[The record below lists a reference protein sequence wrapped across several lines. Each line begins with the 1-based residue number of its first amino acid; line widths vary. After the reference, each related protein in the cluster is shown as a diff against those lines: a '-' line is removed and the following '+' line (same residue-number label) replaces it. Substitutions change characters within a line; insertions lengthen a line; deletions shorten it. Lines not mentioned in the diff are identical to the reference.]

1 MGLMDKAKD
10 ALNSDKGKEATSQGL
25 DKAEDFAKDKLGEDK
40 SDQISDVR
48 GKVED
53 RLGTGND
60 DNKGEDEK

>member
-1 MGLMDKAKD
+1 MGLM
-10 ALNSDKGKEATSQGL
+10 

-60 DNKGEDEK
+60 ENKGEDEK